1 MKVILLFFPI
11 ERTFI
16 DKSEN
21 SVCLVVHALM
31 ISDSSK
37 SAEYNVGH
45 LLATKDIL
53 VPPKKKFAK
62 SRGEIFT

>member
-45 LLATKDIL
+45 LLVTKDIL

-62 SRGEIFT
+62 SRGERFT